1 MGRVVL
7 ILLTLLAVGA
17 AIAGSIIYVKESR
30 EKEEARLAQI
40 PAFVPLDQLF
50 IPVFRN
56 DQLVETRVYIMTLE
70 TRQGAPLEM
79 LQRDRAK
86 VRQLFQFYLNS
97 FATRRGP
104 ENLDNDGYVKG
115 QLIKASDEYF
125 HQHIVFDVLLV
136 ETLNKPAG
144 TN

>member
-1 MGRVVL
+1 LGRVVL

-17 AIAGSIIYVKESR
+17 AIAGSIIYVRESR
-30 EKEEARLAQI
+30 DKEEARLAQI

-70 TRQGAPLEM
+70 TRQGADFEM
-79 LQRDRAK
+79 LLRDKAK
-86 VRQLFQFYLNS
+86 VRQLFQFYLNA

-104 ENLDNDGYVKG
+104 ENLDNDTYVKA
-115 QLIKASDEYF
+115 QLLQATDEYF
-125 HQHIVFDVLLV
+125 HQHVVQNVLLV
-136 ETLNKPAG
+136 ETLNRPA
-144 TN
+144 TAN

>member
-1 MGRVVL
+1 LARVVL

-40 PAFVPLDQLF
+40 PAYVPLEQLF
-50 IPVFRN
+50 IPIFRN
-56 DQLVETRVYIMTLE
+56 DQLVETRIYIMTLE
-70 TRQGAPLEM
+70 TREGPPLEM
-79 LQRDRAK
+79 LVRDKPK
-86 VRQLFQFYLNS
+86 VRQLFQFYLNA

-104 ENLDNDGYVKG
+104 ENLDNDAYVKA

-125 HQHIVFDVLLV
+125 HQHVVFDVLLQ
-136 ETLNKPAG
+136 ETLNRPAS
-144 TN
+144 